1 MLRRQQNQPVTD
13 INGVP
18 ILMTRKVSMFPI
30 IVLVLSLIVVSF
42 GIYQMN
48 KMPDSAFP
56 QVKGEFTLHHADG
69 TFSFKD
75 MAGKSGLI
83 LFGYTH
89 CPDVCPAAL
98 VNIANALNLLDESE
112 LEKIRAL
119 FISLDPKRDTPEKI
133 TKYAKYFHPK
143 IIGLSGS
150 EKEVLLAAKSFYAAR
165 EINKPNE
172 KGNYT
177 VNHTT
182 TLYMIRPD
190 GMVGEIISYKSTP
203 EEIAKALRRWL
214 PWAD

>member
-1 MLRRQQNQPVTD
+1 MS
-13 INGVP
+13 
-18 ILMTRKVSMFPI
+18 RKVSKLPVI
-30 IVLVLSLIVVSF
+30 ALILSLITISIVV
-42 GIYQMN
+42 YQVN
-48 KMPDSAFP
+48 KIPDSSFP

-69 TFSFKD
+69 SYSFKD

-98 VNIANALNLLDESE
+98 VNIANALNLLDKSE
-112 LEKIRAL
+112 QEKVQAL

-133 TKYAKYFHPK
+133 TKYAKYFHPQ

-150 EKEVLLAAKSFYAAR
+150 EEEVLLAAKSFYAAR

-190 GMVGEIISYKSTP
+190 GMVGELVSHDSKP
-203 EEIAKALRRWL
+203 EDIAKALRRWL

>member
-1 MLRRQQNQPVTD
+1 MN
-13 INGVP
+13 
-18 ILMTRKVSMFPI
+18 RKVSKLPVI
-30 IVLVLSLIVVSF
+30 ALILSLIIISIVV
-42 GIYQMN
+42 YQVN
-48 KMPDSAFP
+48 KIPDSAFP

-69 TFSFKD
+69 SYSFKD

-112 LEKIRAL
+112 QEKVRAL
-119 FISLDPKRDTPEKI
+119 FVSLDPKRDTPEKT
-133 TKYAKYFHPK
+133 TKYAKYFHPQ

-150 EKEVLLAAKSFYAAR
+150 EEEVLLAAGSFYAAR
-165 EINKPNE
+165 EMNEPNE
-172 KGNYT
+172 KGNYS

-190 GMVGEIISYKSTP
+190 GMVGELVSHDSKP
-203 EEIAKALRRWL
+203 EDIAKALRRWL

>member
-1 MLRRQQNQPVTD
+1 MS
-13 INGVP
+13 
-18 ILMTRKVSMFPI
+18 RKVSKLPVI
-30 IVLVLSLIVVSF
+30 ALILSLIIVS
-42 GIYQMN
+42 IVMYQIN
-48 KMPDSAFP
+48 KIPDSSFP

-69 TFSFKD
+69 TYSFKD

-98 VNIANALNLLDESE
+98 VNIANALNLLDKSE
-112 LEKIRAL
+112 QEKVQAL

-133 TKYAKYFHPK
+133 TKYAKYFHPQ

-150 EKEVLLAAKSFYAAR
+150 EEEVLLAAKSFYAAR

-190 GMVGEIISYKSTP
+190 GMVGELVSHDSKP
-203 EEIAKALRRWL
+203 EDIAKALRRWL